1 MHTILLPV
9 IALVVWTLVVLGW
22 MVRVRAAAVK
32 AKGIDIMNRRGGRGQ
47 DLEKLIEPAAA
58 WPAHNYAHLVEQ
70 PTLFYAV
77 CLALAFAGLGSGT
90 AVWLAWAYVAL
101 RVAHSFEQNIAN
113 RIRIRAT
120 LFLLSSAVLAA
131 LALLA
136 GWRVVEAA

>member
-1 MHTILLPV
+1 VHSILLPV
-9 IALVVWTLVVLGW
+9 IALVVWTLIVLGW
-22 MVRVRAAAVK
+22 LVRVRSAAVK

-47 DLEKLIEPAAA
+47 DLEKVIEPSAA

-77 CLALAFAGLGSGT
+77 CLALASAGLGGGA

-101 RVAHSFEQNIAN
+101 RVIHSFEQNISN

-120 LFLLSSAVLAA
+120 LFLLSSTVLAV

-136 GWRVVEAA
+136 GWRIIQAG